1 MKNILKNTN
10 FIFKLLGI
18 VSLLT
23 ALFSI
28 CYIVYNNAIKEGLT
42 NHNYVCS
49 DVLVKDGSKFYLY
62 NSKKINVPGVNPVE
76 FNNLEEY
83 VEFLEW
89 QKSQNINCP
98 VLYLQKEYD
107 IQGEE
112 NFRKRPSPTNL
123 QGGLPEERIN
133 KLSKRAPENNKDNK
147 SVDQEE
153 LYFEDGYSPNHQCH
167 TLIKKTQVVQESD

>member
-10 FIFKLLGI
+10 FITNFMGIYKNTNFIGIKLLGI

-107 IQGEE
+107 IHGEE

-133 KLSKRAPENNKDNK
+133 KLSKRAPENNKGIQDIN
-147 SVDQEE
+147 V
-153 LYFEDGYSPNHQCH
+153 
-167 TLIKKTQVVQESD
+167 